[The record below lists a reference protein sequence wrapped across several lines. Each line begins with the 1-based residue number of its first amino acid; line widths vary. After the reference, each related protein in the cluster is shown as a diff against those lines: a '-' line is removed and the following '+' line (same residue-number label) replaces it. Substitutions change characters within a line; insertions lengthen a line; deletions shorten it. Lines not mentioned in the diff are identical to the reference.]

1 MSRVSACGRVCVC
14 VCVCA
19 WRDRAVVRRE
29 SARAVARARGG
40 GVRGDRW
47 DDAIGC
53 FLGFPRVRDVA
64 RLTVCVRVCVRA

>member
-14 VCVCA
+14 VCVCVA
-19 WRDRAVVRRE
+19 RSRGGASRERE
-29 SARAVARARGG
+29 SGRAGEGG

>member
-1 MSRVSACGRVCVC
+1 VSRVSACGRVCVC

-40 GVRGDRW
+40 ACVAIDGMMRSGV
-47 DDAIGC
+47 
-53 FLGFPRVRDVA
+53 F
-64 RLTVCVRVCVRA
+64 